1 MLHPSISREELSSLP
16 VRRYEGRIL
25 LVESLDRLDEARSDI
40 CRERVIGLDT
50 ETRPA
55 FRKGESHLPCLVQV
69 ATAHAVYLF
78 PLRYDSSFSV
88 LADLLEAPAAVKAGV
103 ALAFDLRRLNLVFP
117 FVEKNVV
124 ELSTIARR
132 AGLEQA
138 GVRNLAGI
146 VLGYRIPKGNRT
158 SNWAARRLSEAQIVY
173 AATDAW
179 ICRELYLRFESLGL
193 ITRGLPSAA

>member
-1 MLHPSISREELSSLP
+1 MLHPSISREQLSSLP
-16 VRRYEGRIL
+16 VRRDEGRIL
-25 LVESLDRLDEARSDI
+25 LVESSERLDEARSDI

-78 PLRYDSSFSV
+78 PLRHDSSFSF

-117 FVEKNVV
+117 FVGKNVV
-124 ELSTIARR
+124 ELGTIARR

-158 SNWAARRLSEAQIVY
+158 SNWAARRLSESQITY

-193 ITRGLPSAA
+193 ITRGLPSAV